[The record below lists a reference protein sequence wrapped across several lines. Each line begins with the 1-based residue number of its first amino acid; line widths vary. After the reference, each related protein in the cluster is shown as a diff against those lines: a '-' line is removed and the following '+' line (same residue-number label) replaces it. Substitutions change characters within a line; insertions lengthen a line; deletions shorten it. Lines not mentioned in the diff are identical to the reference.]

1 MPVSKKTR
9 GYYMN
14 PQVMRHL
21 EEEGGK
27 PSIAKEMH
35 KAKNQPKNIKVDP
48 SVSPLFN
55 AIPKRET
62 N

>member
-1 MPVSKKTR
+1 MPVFGKNKR
-9 GYYMN
+9 FHIN
-14 PQVMRHL
+14 PQIGRHL